1 MWTEADIP
9 KAANSY
15 SPREAVVVT
24 TPSRLI
30 LASASPARAR
40 LLEQAGLAF
49 DVVVSGVDEG
59 ESSDVAELS
68 RRKALAV
75 AASLSDGLVL
85 GCDSM
90 FELDGA
96 VVGKPPSAQSA
107 RDRWQQMRGRTGVLH
122 TGHCVIDA
130 ASGTMA
136 EEVDSTVVRFG
147 HPTDAEIDAYVA
159 SGEPMAVAGAFT
171 LDGRGAPFV
180 EAVEGN
186 PGTVIGLSLPVLRRL
201 FSQLDVSIVDLW
213 H

>member
-1 MWTEADIP
+1 MT
-9 KAANSY
+9 S
-15 SPREAVVVT
+15 T
-24 TPSRLI
+24 SRLV

-49 DVVVSGVDEG
+49 DVAVSGVDEG
-59 ESSDVAELS
+59 ESHDVAELA
-68 RRKALAV
+68 RRKASAV

-90 FELDGA
+90 FELDGD

-107 RDRWQQMRGRTGVLH
+107 RERWRRMRGRAGVLH
-122 TGHCVIDA
+122 TGHCLIDA
-130 ASGTMA
+130 ASGAMA

-147 HPTDAEIDAYVA
+147 DPTDAEVDAYIA

-171 LDGRGAPFV
+171 LDARGAPFV

-201 FSQLDVSIVDLW
+201 LSKLDVSIVDLW
-213 H
+213 R